1 MTLANPTPDKRWKTN
16 QLKPSGRGFLPRHP
30 FTHGASHRSLGVWP
44 PIKSLTL
51 KGIHYLQAMFIQIN
65 DWNNLPNSGVPSEEL
80 AAPRAPLA
88 RSLPASRHFCFQAN
102 ISSSAFSTSS
112 SQGCRAKALPIPQ
125 FNSFPDIPSLFPRQH
140 CHTHPH
146 SSPGAEPGSQPPW
159 PHFPRTTQTT
169 SGPKQDVPRLHFRF
183 IPKGPNSLPVRDNIL
198 EVGLSLE

>member
-16 QLKPSGRGFLPRHP
+16 QLKPSGRGFLPSHP

-88 RSLPASRHFCFQAN
+88 RCQPPGIFASKLTFPPLLSQPQAPKAAEPRPSPFLSLTLSQTFPLFFPDN
-102 ISSSAFSTSS
+102 IATHT
-112 SQGCRAKALPIPQ
+112 PIPPLGQ
-125 FNSFPDIPSLFPRQH
+125 SLVPSLLGLTFPGQPRLLQDQSRMFPD
-140 CHTHPH
+140 
-146 SSPGAEPGSQPPW
+146 
-159 PHFPRTTQTT
+159 
-169 SGPKQDVPRLHFRF
+169 F
-183 IPKGPNSLPVRDNIL
+183 ILDSYPKGPIHFRSGTTYWRLGCL
-198 EVGLSLE
+198 